1 MTSADDQAR
10 LLAIEVALE
19 TRWPER
25 KIEPT
30 LERISALVDILGSPQ
45 LSFPTIHI
53 AGTNGKT
60 STARMIDS
68 LLFNIG
74 MRTGRYTSPHLE
86 SFLERISIN
95 GLPIDSKDFIYAY
108 NDIALYLELMDK
120 KFDTPISYF
129 EAMTAIGFVAFAEFP
144 VDIGII
150 EAGMGGE
157 WDATNVVEAAVS
169 VMTPIGFDHMDYL
182 GNTLTQI
189 ARTKGGIIKEG
200 SNVVLAQQEPEVA
213 VELMRRVAEVGAK
226 VAREGIEFSLTSR
239 NVAVGGQLITVKG
252 LGGVYED
259 IFLPLHGKH
268 QGENAASALATVE
281 SFFGGQELDQEAVRA
296 GFAHVTSPGRCEI
309 VHRNPTIILD
319 AAHNPHGAKALA
331 HTLENEFTFDA
342 IIGVLAVFADKE
354 VEAILR
360 GLEPIVNTLIV
371 TESISPRALAVGDL
385 ARLAMKIFEPDRV
398 IIEPRLGS
406 AISSAIARAKNAN
419 SCESI
424 GIVVTGSV
432 TTVGQGRA
440 IIKGLVSE

>member
-129 EAMTAIGFVAFAEFP
+129 EWAER
-144 VDIGII
+144 
-150 EAGMGGE
+150 GM
-157 WDATNVVEAAVS
+157 
-169 VMTPIGFDHMDYL
+169 
-182 GNTLTQI
+182 
-189 ARTKGGIIKEG
+189 
-200 SNVVLAQQEPEVA
+200 QQMW
-213 VELMRRVAEVGAK
+213 LK
-226 VAREGIEFSLTSR
+226 LQS
-239 NVAVGGQLITVKG
+239 Q
-252 LGGVYED
+252 
-259 IFLPLHGKH
+259 
-268 QGENAASALATVE
+268 
-281 SFFGGQELDQEAVRA
+281 
-296 GFAHVTSPGRCEI
+296 
-309 VHRNPTIILD
+309 
-319 AAHNPHGAKALA
+319 
-331 HTLENEFTFDA
+331 
-342 IIGVLAVFADKE
+342 
-354 VEAILR
+354 
-360 GLEPIVNTLIV
+360 
-371 TESISPRALAVGDL
+371 
-385 ARLAMKIFEPDRV
+385 
-398 IIEPRLGS
+398 
-406 AISSAIARAKNAN
+406 
-419 SCESI
+419 
-424 GIVVTGSV
+424 
-432 TTVGQGRA
+432 
-440 IIKGLVSE
+440 